1 VKEFARIAVLTLIL
15 PAFVAHTENPRGSPG
30 PEEPQTGMITG
41 YVVCDDTR
49 TPARFASVLIIPIPI
64 SAQSGK
70 VTVASAPDSTLFA
83 RLRRHDVAKTNL
95 DGEYSLTNISPGSYF
110 VLAELDGY
118 LSPVWQFD
126 EDDLKD
132 LTPET
137 FKTATALLPTV
148 QVEAGKTV
156 HADITLER
164 GASISGTV
172 TYEDGS
178 PAIGVAVRLEMATDD
193 SEGKRPL
200 LDGLMHR
207 SMGTSDD
214 HGRYRINGWPGGK
227 YVLGVTLPG
236 NALFSNPIAVASKEV
251 PTWYFAQGGTITIYS
266 EKTFH
271 RKDAKVYT
279 VTEGD
284 DLSGIDVELPL
295 HGLHS
300 ISGQVITEG
309 DQPSVVWG
317 FVDLRDINDNK
328 FNGQTVIFAD
338 GSFQFFNLPTG
349 SYKLTTRDLSDV
361 VPQLVDSS
369 PEPTHYSYKNGSTAV
384 EVMDKDLKG
393 VAIAIPGSSKPTES
407 PNTVNPN
414 R

>member
-1 VKEFARIAVLTLIL
+1 
-15 PAFVAHTENPRGSPG
+15 
-30 PEEPQTGMITG
+30 MITG

-49 TPARFASVLIIPIPI
+49 APARFASVVIIPIPI
-64 SAQSGK
+64 SDASGK
-70 VTVASAPDSTLFA
+70 VTVAPALDSALFA

-95 DGEYSLTNISPGSYF
+95 NGEYTLTNISPGSYF

-132 LTPET
+132 MTPET

-178 PAIGVAVRLEMATDD
+178 PAIGVAVRLEAAMDD
-193 SEGKRPL
+193 PDGKRPL
-200 LDGLMHR
+200 LDGLLHK

-214 HGRYRINGWPGGK
+214 HGHYRINGWPGGK
-227 YVLGVTLPG
+227 YILGVTLPG
-236 NALFSNPIAVASKEV
+236 QALFSNPMAAASKEV
-251 PTWYFAQGGTITIYS
+251 PTLYLAQGGTITIYS

-300 ISGQVITEG
+300 ISGQVITQG
-309 DQPSVVWG
+309 DQPAVAWG
-317 FVDLRDINDNK
+317 LVYLRDINDNK
-328 FNGQTVIFAD
+328 FNSHTVIFAD
-338 GSFQFFNLPTG
+338 GSFQFFDLPTG
-349 SYKLTTRDLSDV
+349 SYKLTTSDLSDV
-361 VPQLVDSS
+361 VPQLVGYLK
-369 PEPTHYSYKNGSTAV
+369 EPTPYSYKNGSTTV
-384 EVMDKDLKG
+384 EVMDKDLNG
-393 VAIAIPGSSKPTES
+393 VAIVIPGNSKPTES
-407 PNTVNPN
+407 PNTPNPN
-414 R
+414 